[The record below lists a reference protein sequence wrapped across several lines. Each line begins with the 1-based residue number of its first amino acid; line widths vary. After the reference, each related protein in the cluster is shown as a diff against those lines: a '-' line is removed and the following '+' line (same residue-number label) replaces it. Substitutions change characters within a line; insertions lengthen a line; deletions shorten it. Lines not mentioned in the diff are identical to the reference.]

1 MSRQDNKG
9 AFATLYNNRV
19 AMEAMQ
25 IASEA
30 CGVSVSALMALQRSR
45 NHVAFARQLAMYL
58 CHVVGGL
65 SLRDVARE
73 FERDRTTVG
82 YACHAIE
89 DKRDEEVFDQQLNL
103 LECELRKRV
112 KEISDAELFPFPG
125 LERKSF
131 KFAV

>member
-1 MSRQDNKG
+1 
-9 AFATLYNNRV
+9 
-19 AMEAMQ
+19 
-25 IASEA
+25 
-30 CGVSVSALMALQRSR
+30 
-45 NHVAFARQLAMYL
+45 MYL

-131 KFAV
+131 KFAVQRCLASWRVWLLLRLLERRQEQILELLRGNRH